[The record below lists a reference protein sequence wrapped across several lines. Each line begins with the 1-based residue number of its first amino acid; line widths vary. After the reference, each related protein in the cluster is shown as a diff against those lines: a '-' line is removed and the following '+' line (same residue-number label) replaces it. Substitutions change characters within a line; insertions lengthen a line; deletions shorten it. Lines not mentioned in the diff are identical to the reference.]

1 MMCAKDEGKDAC
13 YGDSGGPL
21 ILRGSSPNDDVQVG
35 VTSWG
40 VDCAGAIPGVYNR
53 LSYVYQWIEDL
64 TCLHSD
70 SPPEYLNCAPSAAP
84 SGVPSR
90 TPSLSMA
97 PSRTPSLFPSGSP
110 SRTPSVM
117 PSTLPT
123 ASHRPSEYPSV
134 SGVPSNFPTASHSP
148 SEPPSNLPTATA
160 SHSPSEYPSESDNSV
175 SLAPRLHLLMMSLAS
190 TSFIFISLV
199 D

>member
-1 MMCAKDEGKDAC
+1 MIIKLKEKVSTVDPVRINQSPNVPVNNQKLTVVGWGLSDNGSGLSYPDILQEVEVSYVPNYESERIEGADGDTLLDRGWLKSDMMCAGSTKKDAC

-97 PSRTPSLFPSGSP
+97 ACL
-110 SRTPSVM
+110 
-117 PSTLPT
+117 
-123 ASHRPSEYPSV
+123 
-134 SGVPSNFPTASHSP
+134 
-148 SEPPSNLPTATA
+148 
-160 SHSPSEYPSESDNSV
+160 
-175 SLAPRLHLLMMSLAS
+175 
-190 TSFIFISLV
+190 
-199 D
+199 